1 MNEII
6 PLNSLAKR
14 AEHYAS
20 SSLAPSTKRCYERDW
35 KLFDKF
41 CENHDLESFPAA
53 PETVCLYLT
62 DMAETGLSVATIV
75 RRMTSI
81 TAIHEA
87 GGHLTPVKDARVSR
101 VMQGIKREHGAPPAA
116 RKAIS
121 WAELRKMLAHCGSLM
136 IGLRDAAILALG
148 WSSALRRS
156 ELVALNIGDLDFV
169 DEGLIVTVRRSK
181 TDQEGQ
187 GAKIGIPRSHG
198 DVCPVEIVQRWIKRI
213 SENPLPPETPIF
225 MKLGV
230 IGRGKWWSKPS
241 GRLSGRCVSKIVKT
255 YAKHAGMPWQ
265 QYAAHSLR
273 RGLATEAGARG
284 VPERVISRHT
294 RHRSVKVLRGYIEDG
309 TIWAEN
315 PLPAI
320 YTGPSSSTGSK

>member
-6 PLNSLAKR
+6 PLKSLEKR
-14 AEHYAS
+14 ADHYAS
-20 SSLAPSTKRCYERDW
+20 QSLSPATKRCYERDW
-35 KLFDKF
+35 KLFDRF
-41 CENHDLESFPAA
+41 CKSHDLESFPSQ

-62 DMAETGLSVATIV
+62 EMADCGLSVATIV

-101 VMQGIKREHGAPPAA
+101 VLQGIKREHGAPPVS

-121 WAELRKMLAHCGSLM
+121 WADLRKMIAHCDALM

-148 WSSALRRS
+148 WASALRRS
-156 ELVALNIGDLDFV
+156 ELVALNIGDLEFLE
-169 DEGLIVTVRRSK
+169 EGMIVTVRRSK
-181 TDQEGQ
+181 TDQEGH
-187 GAKIGIPRSHG
+187 GAKIGIPRSRG
-198 DVCPVEIVQRWIKRI
+198 DVCPVAIVERWIKRI
-213 SENPLPPETPIF
+213 SENPLPPEQPIF
-225 MKLGV
+225 VKLGV
-230 IGRGKWWSKPS
+230 ISRGKWWSKPS
-241 GRLSGRCVSKIVKT
+241 GRLPARSVSKIVKT
-255 YAKHAGMPWQ
+255 YAKYAGMNWQ

-320 YTGPSSSTGSK
+320 YTGSSSSTGSK

>member
-6 PLNSLAKR
+6 SLKSLERR

-20 SSLAPSTKRCYERDW
+20 ASLSPSTKLCYERDW
-35 KLFDKF
+35 RLFDKF
-41 CENHDLESFPAA
+41 CERRELEPFPSD
-53 PETVCLYLT
+53 PETICLYLAE
-62 DMAETGLSVATIV
+62 MAESGLSVSTIV
-75 RRMTSI
+75 RRLTSI

-87 GGHLTPVKDARVSR
+87 GGELTPVKDARVNR
-101 VMQGIKREHGAPPAA
+101 VLRGIKREHGAPPES

-121 WAELRKMLAHCGSLM
+121 WSDLRRMLSHCGSLM
-136 IGLRDAAILALG
+136 IGLRDAAVLALG

-156 ELVALNIGDLDFV
+156 EIVALNIGDLEFL

-181 TDQEGQ
+181 TDQEGH

-198 DVCPVEIVQRWIKRI
+198 DICPVAIVERWIKRV
-213 SENPLPPETPIF
+213 SENPLPPDKPIF
-225 MKLGV
+225 VKLGV
-230 IGRGKWWSKPS
+230 SGRGKWWSKPA
-241 GRLSGRCVSKIVKT
+241 GRLSARSVSKIVKT
-255 YAKHAGMPWQ
+255 YAKYAGMQWE